1 MFQFIESIR
10 VNNRQPENLHFHQLR
25 MNRTL
30 MHYGKEPYINLHDIF
45 DSKCFDS
52 NTVVKWRIVYNL
64 EQIIDISYTDYSIKT
79 IDSVMLVNLDG
90 RQYDFKFENRDW
102 ITSLLNTAGTD
113 EIIMCADGVVKDAS
127 YANILF
133 FDGANWYTP
142 EDPLLD
148 GTRRAQ
154 LLIEGK
160 IQLMDIRLSD
170 LKKFDQV
177 KFINALMSWEESP
190 TFQVERINMST
201 V

>member
-25 MNRTL
+25 MSRTL
-30 MHYGKEPYINLHDIF
+30 MHYGKQPYINLHDIF

-127 YANILF
+127 YANIVF

-142 EDPLLD
+142 EDPLLE

-170 LKKFDQV
+170 LKKFEQV

>member
-79 IDSVMLVNLDG
+79 IDSVMLVNLG
-90 RQYDFKFENRDW
+90 GHQYDFKFEDRGW
-102 ITSLLNTAGTD
+102 ITSLLNTAGVD
-113 EIIMCADGVVKDAS
+113 EIIMCDEGILKDAS
-127 YANILF
+127 YANIVF

-142 EDPLLD
+142 EDPLLE

-170 LKKFDQV
+170 LKKFEQV
-177 KFINALMSWEESP
+177 KFINAMMSWEESP
-190 TFQVERINMST
+190 TFQVARINMST

>member
-25 MNRTL
+25 MNKTL
-30 MHYGKEPYINLHDIF
+30 MHYGKQPYVNLIDLF
-45 DSKCFDS
+45 DSTCINND
-52 NTVVKWRIVYNL
+52 NVIKWRIVYSL
-64 EQIIDISYTDYSIKT
+64 EQIIDISYTNYSIKT
-79 IDSVMLVNLDG
+79 IDSVALVNLDG
-90 RQYDFKFENRDW
+90 QQYDFKFEDRGW

-177 KFINALMSWEESP
+177 KFINALMCWEESP
-190 TFQVERINMST
+190 TFQVARINMPT

>member
-10 VNNRQPENLHFHQLR
+10 VNNREPENLHFHQLR
-25 MNRTL
+25 MDRTL
-30 MHYGKEPYINLHDIF
+30 MHYGQQPYVNLIDLF
-45 DSKCFDS
+45 DSTCINND
-52 NTVVKWRIVYNL
+52 NVIKWRIVYSL
-64 EQIIDISYTDYSIKT
+64 EKIMDISYTNYSIKT
-79 IDSVMLVNLDG
+79 IDSVALVNLDG
-90 RQYDFKFENRDW
+90 QQYDFKFEDRAW

-127 YANILF
+127 YANIVL

-142 EDPLLD
+142 EDPLLE

-160 IQLMDIRLSD
+160 IQLMDIRLSN
-170 LKKFDQV
+170 LKKFEQV

-190 TFQVERINMST
+190 TFQVARINMPT

>member
-1 MFQFIESIR
+1 MNNFENQQFER
-10 VNNRQPENLHFHQLR
+10 VHF
-25 MNRTL
+25 N
-30 MHYGKEPYINLHDIF
+30 D
-45 DSKCFDS
+45 
-52 NTVVKWRIVYNL
+52 
-64 EQIIDISYTDYSIKT
+64 KT
-79 IDSVMLVNLDG
+79 ISLGTYENCTFLNCDFANGNL
-90 RQYDFKFENRDW
+90 YDFKFEDRGW

-190 TFQVERINMST
+190 TFQVDGINKPT

>member
-79 IDSVMLVNLDG
+79 IDSLMLVNLDG

-127 YANILF
+127 YANIVF

-142 EDPLLD
+142 EDPLLE

-170 LKKFDQV
+170 LKKFEQV